1 MAGADPRRWL
11 ILAVVALAQLMVVLD
26 ATIVNIALPS
36 AQQALH
42 FSDIERQW
50 VVTAY
55 ALAFGSL
62 LLLGGRLTDL
72 IGRKATFIAGLIG
85 FAGAS
90 AVGGAAG
97 SFGMLVAARAC
108 QGAFGALL
116 APAALALLTTTFEGT
131 KDRGKAFGVF
141 GAIAGAGGAVGLLLG
156 GLLTQYL
163 DWRWCLYVNLVFAAI
178 ACAGAVVLL
187 RRQSASRRPRLDL
200 PGLVAEVGGMFCI
213 VYGFS
218 NAASDGWHA
227 PATWGFL
234 AAGAVLLAAFGY
246 IETRARQPLLPL
258 RIVLDR
264 NRAAAY
270 LSILITGAGM
280 FGIFLFLTYY
290 LQETLGF
297 SPVMAGVAF
306 LPMVGAIIV
315 SANLANI
322 VLLPRIG
329 PRWLVAPGMLAAAA
343 GLAWLTRIGVHSS
356 YAADVL
362 PPLLLTSTG
371 LGFVM
376 SPSMNTGTAGVAPSD
391 AGAASAMVNTGQQ
404 VGGSIGTSLLN
415 TDGGQ
420 RRRQLPGQPP
430 QPPADGRRPPGCGA
444 GRTGPGAQLHH
455 RVLVGRRNVRGRVRP
470 RRPALPPRRA
480 RRRRRTGGPDTMS
493 RRTPTSSRPP
503 RPAPRPSSAGRAR
516 RPAVRGRPAAAQ
528 TGGTVS
534 FAGQDPI
541 VPAAHRLGACIG
553 VRHGGRRRGG
563 RLPPAPRRP
572 GAVSRPGPAPGRA
585 RHQPGVLGH
594 LTLNQEPAA
603 TAGVDTR
610 FLLTPYRTADG
621 RWVMASGVYRA
632 PGREVVPLP
641 DVPPDAARVAAAIG
655 RRDAFELEE
664 SVNAAGLPLCVVREP
679 LERLVDPQGHLRQV
693 QPVIGI
699 ECIGDAPARDF
710 GPAQRPFDGV
720 RVLSF
725 THAVAGPQWGGPW
738 PGTGR
743 RARRDPPERL
753 RARVHLRRGRQR
765 WLRSVYVDLGE
776 PGRQARAA
784 AAGSADVVNNDRGN
798 AGSAGVRAAARR
810 KVPGHRRYLSVTCY
824 GCFGSV
830 GVLRRLRH
838 ERIGRP
844 SGLMTIEG
852 LVPRR

>member
-1 MAGADPRRWL
+1 MPSEAPTSTTNNAASAHTPAAAANRTRPAGTPGPARGPARAPDVTGADPRRWL

-90 AVGGAAG
+90 AAGGAAG

-178 ACAGAVVLL
+178 ACAGALVLL
-187 RRQSASRRPRLDL
+187 RRQPASRRARLDL
-200 PGLVAEVGGMFCI
+200 PGLVAEVGGMFGI

-234 AAGAVLLAAFGY
+234 AAGAVLLTAFCY

-297 SPVMAGVAF
+297 SPVMTGVAF
-306 LPMVGAIIV
+306 LPMVGAVIV

-322 VLLPRIG
+322 VLLPRVG

-356 YAADVL
+356 YAAVVL
-362 PPLLLTSTG
+362 PPLLLASTG
-371 LGFVM
+371 LGLVM

-391 AGAASAMVNTGQQ
+391 AGVASAMVNTGQQ

-415 TDGGQ
+415 TLAASAAASYLASHLSPRLMAGGH
-420 RRRQLPGQPP
+420 
-430 QPPADGRRPPGCGA
+430 PA
-444 GRTGPGAQLHH
+444 
-455 RVLVGRRNVRGRVRP
+455 
-470 RRPALPPRRA
+470 PALA
-480 RRRRRTGGPDTMS
+480 EL
-493 RRTPTSSRPP
+493 
-503 RPAPRPSSAGRAR
+503 
-516 RPAVRGRPAAAQ
+516 AQ
-528 TGGTVS
+528 VHSYT
-534 FAGQDPI
+534 I
-541 VPAAHRLGACIG
+541 
-553 VRHGGRRRGG
+553 
-563 RLPPAPRRP
+563 
-572 GAVSRPGPAPGRA
+572 
-585 RHQPGVLGH
+585 
-594 LTLNQEPAA
+594 
-603 TAGVDTR
+603 
-610 FLLTPYRTADG
+610 
-621 RWVMASGVYRA
+621 
-632 PGREVVPLP
+632 
-641 DVPPDAARVAAAIG
+641 
-655 RRDAFELEE
+655 AFWW
-664 SVNAAGLPLCVVREP
+664 AAGM
-679 LERLVDPQGHLRQV
+679 
-693 QPVIGI
+693 
-699 ECIGDAPARDF
+699 F
-710 GPAQRPFDGV
+710 
-720 RVLSF
+720 
-725 THAVAGPQWGGPW
+725 
-738 PGTGR
+738 
-743 RARRDPPERL
+743 
-753 RARVHLRRGRQR
+753 
-765 WLRSVYVDLGE
+765 
-776 PGRQARAA
+776 
-784 AAGSADVVNNDRGN
+784 AAGSVLAALLFRRGAPAAP
-798 AGSAGVRAAARR
+798 AGQEA
-810 KVPGHRRYLSVTCY
+810 
-824 GCFGSV
+824 
-830 GVLRRLRH
+830 
-838 ERIGRP
+838 
-844 SGLMTIEG
+844 
-852 LVPRR
+852 